1 VHRSS
6 IDGLQYALL
15 GGHLKK
21 MVERVD
27 GDDGIPWRNPLARKI
42 DGPCFRSKAIAMKPR
57 TREGKSIFSIS
68 DQTQ

>member
-15 GGHLKK
+15 GGHPKK

-27 GDDGIPWRNPLARKI
+27 GDDGIPWRSPLACKI
-42 DGPCFRSKAIAMKPR
+42 DGPGFHSKAIAMKPR
-57 TREGKSIFSIS
+57 TIE
-68 DQTQ
+68 